1 MAGISLQIRGC
12 DNLKIISQTNRTL
25 LLEEFNP
32 EKLDLLTMIGDVKG
46 IDSLSDD
53 KIKEINDV
61 LLCRSYEEFQEKFAP
76 CIYSF
81 FDANTQT
88 VRYTLKKPENI
99 PENMLT
105 EIPLNQQND
114 FLKMLFSLMESKKS
128 QGVLNVDFGFE
139 RLLDMIS
146 PRKVM
151 EDIRQVRKEI
161 RYNYGKYAALE
172 EGDPARLDVGD
183 KLNMLFEQASDNYNN
198 VLAMLPLAIE
208 DIKTRLLLGAGGQ
221 GANPSQIALGML
233 TMGEKGEL
241 KVLEA
246 PRQETTAL
254 AAIDDHINTGLAAA
268 LEEDYRQVNE
278 CPTDYVK
285 DLVVRTFCP
294 LPSTIQREVDVEQE
308 AANYNSYLQF
318 YKQAKD
324 GFIKVVKPLVEKMLG
339 VKMFFDQYKCRVKGM
354 APTLLVAN
362 IRPEMLAK
370 STSLPTLHAYLNS
383 TNGKNN
389 FADTVW
395 YAIFPNLSIDPRQGA
410 RLRRERFAGNVHKQN
425 ENVNSME
432 TLATLLDVLKDYKVE
447 TFFSFEGR
455 DDTTFDSMAAEGVQ
469 KYIDRCEPL
478 VGRPYSEYAIPCLP
492 NFTVIPKN
500 KSGVTLDRLMTVD
513 EDNTARLSEAKE
525 DIMRL
530 WIEGVYIGAAYI
542 AAGFRAACQ
551 CPDYLHDHYKRR
563 RADSELP
570 GVRYDVES
578 GDHALWTRT
587 TMPKEIT
594 GFTNSIKD
602 QINRRNFGW
611 VFASEN
617 AAVDGRNITEV
628 TIYKARNLLY
638 DPERAAYEPAYK
650 TQVTT
655 YIERVLR
662 HATGDFKE
670 DRIKMFFSNNPS
682 SQKSQ
687 WVARQDCVNAVLDG
701 GDDLD
706 YAIDESTGLC
716 DLTIYFDGNARNLE
730 VEINRL
736 SSKK

>member
-1 MAGISLQIRGC
+1 M
-12 DNLKIISQTNRTL
+12 KIISQTNRTL

-32 EKLDLLTMIGDVKG
+32 EKLDLLTMIGDVRG
-46 IDSLSDD
+46 VDSLSDD
-53 KIKEINDV
+53 KIKEINEA

-81 FDANTQT
+81 YDANTQT
-88 VRYTLKKPENI
+88 VRYTLKKPESI

-105 EIPLNQQND
+105 VIPLSQQND

-139 RLLDMIS
+139 HLLDMIS
-146 PRKVM
+146 PKKVM

-183 KLNMLFEQASDNYNN
+183 KLNVLFESASDNYNN

-208 DIKTRLLLGAGGQ
+208 DIKTRLLLGAGDQ
-221 GANPSQIALGML
+221 GVNPNEIALGML
-233 TMGEKGEL
+233 TMGDNGEL

-246 PRQETTAL
+246 PKQETTAL
-254 AAIDDHINTGLAAA
+254 ATIDDHINTGLIAA
-268 LEEDYRQVNE
+268 LEEDYQQVNE

-294 LPSTIQREVDVEQE
+294 LPSTIQTHVDVERE
-308 AANYNSYLQF
+308 VANYNSYLQF
-318 YKQAKD
+318 YKEAKD

-354 APTLLVAN
+354 VPTLLVAN

-370 STSLPTLHAYLNS
+370 STNLPTLHAYLNS
-383 TNGKNN
+383 TNGKNT
-389 FADTVW
+389 FSDTVW
-395 YAIFPNLSIDPRQGA
+395 YAIFPNVSINPKEGA
-410 RLRRERFAGNVHKQN
+410 KLRRERFAGNVHKQN
-425 ENVNSME
+425 EDVNSIE

-455 DDTTFDSMAAEGVQ
+455 DDTTFDNVAAEGIQ

-478 VGRPYSEYAIPCLP
+478 VGRPYSEFAIPCIP

-500 KSGVTLDRLMTVD
+500 KSGVTLDKLMTIND
-513 EDNTARLSEAKE
+513 DNVAQLSDAKE

-530 WIEGVYIGAAYI
+530 WIEGVYIGASYV

-551 CPDYLHDHYKRR
+551 CPDYLHDHYRR
-563 RADSELP
+563 KKYDSELP

-594 GFTNSIKD
+594 GFTNTIKD

-611 VFASEN
+611 VFASES
-617 AAVDGRNITEV
+617 AALEGRNITDI

-638 DPERAAYEPAYK
+638 DPERATYEPAYK

-655 YIERVLR
+655 
-662 HATGDFKE
+662 
-670 DRIKMFFSNNPS
+670 
-682 SQKSQ
+682 
-687 WVARQDCVNAVLDG
+687 
-701 GDDLD
+701 
-706 YAIDESTGLC
+706 
-716 DLTIYFDGNARNLE
+716 LTI
-730 VEINRL
+730 
-736 SSKK
+736 

>member
-1 MAGISLQIRGC
+1 M
-12 DNLKIISQTNRTL
+12 KIISQTNRTL

-32 EKLDLLTMIGDVKG
+32 EKLDLLTMIGDVRG
-46 IDSLSDD
+46 VDSLSDD
-53 KIKEINDV
+53 KIKEINEA

-81 FDANTQT
+81 YDANTQT
-88 VRYTLKKPENI
+88 VRYTLKKPESI

-105 EIPLNQQND
+105 VIPLSQQND

-139 RLLDMIS
+139 HLLDMIS
-146 PRKVM
+146 PKKVM

-183 KLNMLFEQASDNYNN
+183 KLNVLFESASDNYNN

-208 DIKTRLLLGAGGQ
+208 DIKTRLLLGAGDQ
-221 GANPSQIALGML
+221 GINPNQIALGML
-233 TMGEKGEL
+233 TMGDNGEL

-246 PRQETTAL
+246 PKQETTAL
-254 AAIDDHINTGLAAA
+254 ATIDDHINTGLIEA
-268 LEEDYRQVNE
+268 LAEDYQQVNE

-294 LPSTIQREVDVEQE
+294 LPSTIQTQIDVEREV
-308 AANYNSYLQF
+308 ANYNSYLQF
-318 YKQAKD
+318 YKEAKD

-354 APTLLVAN
+354 VPTLLVAN

-370 STSLPTLHAYLNS
+370 STNLPTLHAYLNS

-389 FADTVW
+389 FSDTVW
-395 YAIFPNLSIDPRQGA
+395 YAIFPNVSINPKEGA
-410 RLRRERFAGNVHKQN
+410 KLRRERFAGNIHKQN
-425 ENVNSME
+425 DEVNSME
-432 TLATLLDVLKDYKVE
+432 TLATLLDVLKDYQVE

-455 DDTTFDSMAAEGVQ
+455 DDTTFDNVAAEGIQ

-478 VGRPYSEYAIPCLP
+478 VGRPYSEYAIPCIP

-500 KSGVTLDRLMTVD
+500 KSGVTLDKLMTIND
-513 EDNTARLSEAKE
+513 DNVAQLSDAKE

-530 WIEGVYIGAAYI
+530 WIEGVYIGASYV

-551 CPDYLHDHYKRR
+551 CPDYLHDHYRR
-563 RADSELP
+563 KKYDSELP

-594 GFTNSIKD
+594 GFTNTIKD

-617 AAVDGRNITEV
+617 ASLEGQNITQI
-628 TIYKARNLLY
+628 TIYKARNLLSH
-638 DPERAAYEPAYK
+638 
-650 TQVTT
+650 T
-655 YIERVLR
+655 
-662 HATGDFKE
+662 
-670 DRIKMFFSNNPS
+670 
-682 SQKSQ
+682 
-687 WVARQDCVNAVLDG
+687 
-701 GDDLD
+701 
-706 YAIDESTGLC
+706 
-716 DLTIYFDGNARNLE
+716 
-730 VEINRL
+730 
-736 SSKK
+736 

>member
-1 MAGISLQIRGC
+1 M
-12 DNLKIISQTNRTL
+12 KIISQTNRTL

-46 IDSLSDD
+46 VDSLNDD
-53 KIKEINDV
+53 KIKEINEA

-81 FDANTQT
+81 YDANTQT
-88 VRYTLKKPENI
+88 VRYTLKKPEGI

-105 EIPLNQQND
+105 VIPLSQQND

-139 RLLDMIS
+139 HLLDMIS
-146 PRKVM
+146 PKKVM

-183 KLNMLFEQASDNYNN
+183 KLNVLFESASDNYNN

-208 DIKTRLLLGAGGQ
+208 DIKTRLLLGAGDQ
-221 GANPSQIALGML
+221 GVNPNEITLGML
-233 TMGEKGEL
+233 TMGDSGEL

-246 PRQETTAL
+246 PKQETTAL
-254 AAIDDHINTGLAAA
+254 ATIDDHINTGLIAA
-268 LEEDYRQVNE
+268 LEEDYQQVNE

-294 LPSTIQREVDVEQE
+294 LPSTIQTQIDVEREV
-308 AANYNSYLQF
+308 ANYNSYLQF
-318 YKQAKD
+318 YKEAKD

-354 APTLLVAN
+354 VPTLLVAN

-370 STSLPTLHAYLNS
+370 STNLPALHAYLNS

-389 FADTVW
+389 FSDTVW
-395 YAIFPNLSIDPRQGA
+395 YAIFPNVSINPKEGA
-410 RLRRERFAGNVHKQN
+410 KLRRERFAGNVHKQN
-425 ENVNSME
+425 EDVNSIE

-455 DDTTFDSMAAEGVQ
+455 DDTTFDNVAAEGIQ

-478 VGRPYSEYAIPCLP
+478 VGRPYSEFAIPCIP

-500 KSGVTLDRLMTVD
+500 KSGVTLDKLMTIND
-513 EDNTARLSEAKE
+513 DNVAQLSNAKE

-530 WIEGVYIGAAYI
+530 WIEGVYIGASYV

-551 CPDYLHDHYKRR
+551 CPDYLHDHYRR
-563 RADSELP
+563 KKYDSELP

-594 GFTNSIKD
+594 GFTNTIKD

-611 VFASEN
+611 VFASES
-617 AAVDGRNITEV
+617 AALEGRNITDI

-638 DPERAAYEPAYK
+638 DPERATYEPAYK

-655 YIERVLR
+655 YIERILR

-670 DRIKMFFSNNPS
+670 DRIKMFFSNNPA
-682 SQKSQ
+682 SQKSL
-687 WVARQDCVNAVLDG
+687 WVAKQECINAVLDE

-706 YAIDESTGLC
+706 YLIDESTGMC

-730 VEINRL
+730 VMINRL
-736 SSKK
+736 SSKKS

>member
-1 MAGISLQIRGC
+1 M
-12 DNLKIISQTNRTL
+12 KIISQTNRAL

-32 EKLDLLTMIGDVKG
+32 EKLDLLTMIGDVRG

-53 KIKEINDV
+53 KVKEINDA
-61 LLCRSYEEFQEKFAP
+61 LLCRSYDEFQQKFAP

-81 FDANTQT
+81 YDANTQS
-88 VRYTLKKPENI
+88 VRYTLKKPESI

-105 EIPLNQQND
+105 EIPLTQQND
-114 FLKMLFSLMESKKS
+114 FLKMLFSLIESKKS
-128 QGVLNVDFGFE
+128 QGILNVDFGFE

-146 PRKVM
+146 PKKVM
-151 EDIRQVRKEI
+151 DDIRQIRKEI
-161 RYNYGKYAALE
+161 RYNYSKYAELE

-183 KLNMLFEQASDNYNN
+183 KLNVLFEEASNNYNN

-208 DIKTRLLLGAGGQ
+208 DIKTRLLLGAGDQ
-221 GANPSQIALGML
+221 GTNPNQIALGML
-233 TMGEKGEL
+233 TMGDNGEL

-246 PRQETTAL
+246 PKQETTAL
-254 AAIDDHINTGLAAA
+254 AAIDDHINTGLVAA
-268 LEEDYRQVNE
+268 LEEDYQAVNE
-278 CPTDYVK
+278 APSDYVQS
-285 DLVVRTFCP
+285 LVVRTFCP
-294 LPSTIQREVDVEQE
+294 LPSTIQTEIDVEQE
-308 AANYNSYLQF
+308 VANYNSYLQF
-318 YKQAKD
+318 YKEAKD
-324 GFIKVVKPLVEKMLG
+324 AFIKVVKPLVEKMLG

-354 APTLLVAN
+354 VPTLLVAN

-370 STSLPTLHAYLNS
+370 STNLPALHAYLNS
-383 TNGKNN
+383 TNSKNN
-389 FADTVW
+389 FSDTVW
-395 YAIFPNLSIDPRQGA
+395 YAIFPNVSISPKEGA
-410 RLRRERFAGNVHKQN
+410 KLRRERFAGNIHKQS
-425 ENVNSME
+425 EDVNSME
-432 TLATLLDVLKDYKVE
+432 TLATLLDVLKEYKVE

-455 DDTTFDSMAAEGVQ
+455 DDTTFDNVASEGIQ

-478 VGRPYSEYAIPCLP
+478 VGRPYSEYAIPCIP

-500 KSGVTLDRLMTVD
+500 KSGVTLDKLMTIND
-513 EDNTARLSEAKE
+513 ERIAQLSDAKE

-530 WIEGVYIGAAYI
+530 WIEGVYIGAAYV

-551 CPDYLHDHYKRR
+551 CPDYLHDHYRNKK
-563 RADSELP
+563 ADSELP

-578 GDHALWTRT
+578 GDHALRTRT

-594 GFTNSIKD
+594 GFTNTIKD

-617 AAVDGRNITEV
+617 AALDGKNITEI

-638 DPERAAYEPAYK
+638 DPERATYEPAYK

-655 YIERVLR
+655 YIERILR

-670 DRIKMFFSNNPS
+670 DRIKMFFSNNPA

-687 WVARQDCVNAVLDG
+687 WVAKQDCINAVLDE

-706 YAIDESTGLC
+706 YSIDESTGLC

-736 SSKK
+736 SSKKS

>member
-1 MAGISLQIRGC
+1 M
-12 DNLKIISQTNRTL
+12 KIISQTNRTL

-46 IDSLSDD
+46 VDSLNDD
-53 KIKEINDV
+53 KIKEINEA

-81 FDANTQT
+81 YDANTQT
-88 VRYTLKKPENI
+88 VRYTLKKPEGI

-105 EIPLNQQND
+105 VIPLSQQND

-139 RLLDMIS
+139 HLLDMIS
-146 PRKVM
+146 PKKVM

-183 KLNMLFEQASDNYNN
+183 KLNVLFESASDNYNN

-208 DIKTRLLLGAGGQ
+208 DIKTRLLLGAGDQ
-221 GANPSQIALGML
+221 GVNPNEITLGML
-233 TMGEKGEL
+233 TMGDSGEL

-246 PRQETTAL
+246 PKQETTAL
-254 AAIDDHINTGLAAA
+254 ATIDDHINTGLIAA
-268 LEEDYRQVNE
+268 LEEDYQQVNE

-294 LPSTIQREVDVEQE
+294 LPSTIQTQIDVEREV
-308 AANYNSYLQF
+308 ANYNSYLQF
-318 YKQAKD
+318 YKEAKD

-354 APTLLVAN
+354 VPTLLVAN

-370 STSLPTLHAYLNS
+370 STNLPALHAYLNS

-389 FADTVW
+389 FSDTVW
-395 YAIFPNLSIDPRQGA
+395 YAIFPNVSINPKEGA
-410 RLRRERFAGNVHKQN
+410 KLRRERFAGNVHKQN
-425 ENVNSME
+425 EDVNSIE

-455 DDTTFDSMAAEGVQ
+455 DDTTFDNVAAEGIQ

-478 VGRPYSEYAIPCLP
+478 VGRPYSEFAIPCIP

-500 KSGVTLDRLMTVD
+500 KSGVTLDKLMTIND
-513 EDNTARLSEAKE
+513 DNVAQLSNAKE

-530 WIEGVYIGAAYI
+530 WIEGVYIGASYV

-551 CPDYLHDHYKRR
+551 CPDYLHDHYRR
-563 RADSELP
+563 KKYDSELP

-594 GFTNSIKD
+594 GFTNTIKD

-611 VFASEN
+611 VFASES
-617 AAVDGRNITEV
+617 AALEGRNITDI

-638 DPERAAYEPAYK
+638 DPERATYEPAYK

-655 YIERVLR
+655 YIERILR

-670 DRIKMFFSNNPS
+670 DRIKMFFSNNPA
-682 SQKSQ
+682 SQKSL
-687 WVARQDCVNAVLDG
+687 WVAKQECINAVLDE
-701 GDDLD
+701 GDDLG
-706 YAIDESTGLC
+706 YSIDESTGMC

-730 VEINRL
+730 VMINRL